1 MRSSSPPIDTAACDA
16 TTQRHCRFKSMKHRM
31 TRETEAYARDFLP
44 YGLTVSAVS
53 AVTGLDRKLVK
64 EADKERIKE
73 LYTEGS
79 VRLRRPP
86 QARILGIDEFSLRKG
101 HQYVVVIMDLETGHV
116 LYLAKG

>member
-1 MRSSSPPIDTAACDA
+1 
-16 TTQRHCRFKSMKHRM
+16 MKHRM

-101 HQYVVVIMDLETGHV
+101 HQYVVVIMGLETGHV